1 MYVEITEGNST
12 VASVEIRALP
22 GVPDSGLTTY
32 AYAMRSAAVS
42 AMVAATRRSSVPPAT
57 VMFVLLMLFAWAY
70 IRLSKVNQD

>member
-32 AYAMRSAAVS
+32 AYAMRSATVNPPKVVQRGTVDIAASTAPADVAIAVFKD
-42 AMVAATRRSSVPPAT
+42 MR
-57 VMFVLLMLFAWAY
+57 
-70 IRLSKVNQD
+70 